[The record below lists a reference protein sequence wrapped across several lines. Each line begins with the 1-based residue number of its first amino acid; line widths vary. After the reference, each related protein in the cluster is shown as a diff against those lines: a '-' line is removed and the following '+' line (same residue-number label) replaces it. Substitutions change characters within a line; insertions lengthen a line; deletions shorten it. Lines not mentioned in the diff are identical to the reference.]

1 MKWLKKILGI
11 SDIEEKVDA
20 HEEVIKQILAELKE
34 IHRKI
39 DIIGEKT
46 FQIPL
51 QVNEVHG
58 EVEDISKAVK
68 AINFDDAVKR
78 IDRAEYRIKR
88 YISKKLKQK

>member
-1 MKWLKKILGI
+1 MEWIKKILGI
-11 SDIEEKVDA
+11 KGLEEKVDA
-20 HEEVIKQILAELKE
+20 YEEVIKQILVELKE
-34 IHRKI
+34 INRKI

-58 EVEDISKAVK
+58 EVEDISKTVK
-68 AINFDDAVKR
+68 AINFDDVIKR
-78 IDRAEYRIKR
+78 IDRVEYRIKR

>member
-20 HEEVIKQILAELKE
+20 HEEVIKQILVELKE

-58 EVEDISKAVK
+58 EVEDISKTVK
-68 AINFDDAVKR
+68 AINFDDVIKR